1 MPATCRRCSRPS
13 PDAFLCRSC
22 CDDLRELLTG
32 MAVGTPLRSGRF
44 SRPWLVSL
52 EDAALGHTRLGES
65 QRHGTDK
72 NSPLPFSESASAL
85 LSNVTNMLT
94 TWVRHMCETRGV
106 DVPRRDAPPRRSR
119 ER

>member
-13 PDAFLCRSC
+13 PDAFLCRFC

-52 EDAALGHTRLGES
+52 EDAAVGHTRLGES

-85 LSNVTNMLT
+85 LSNVTDYPVEAIDLVDRGATLSET
-94 TWVRHMCETRGV
+94 TLFARQS
-106 DVPRRDAPPRRSR
+106 DL
-119 ER
+119 